1 MYSLKSVYNAL
12 ACSEE
17 RKKTFFHSIHYK
29 NNKIVL
35 LLEPFPRVCVRLST
49 SRVSTRFTGREDNLL
64 MNETIFV
71 KFSLLRLASHLSVHD
86 QTPTGMFD

>member
-1 MYSLKSVYNAL
+1 M
-12 ACSEE
+12 
-17 RKKTFFHSIHYK
+17 KKGKIFFSTVFITK
-29 NNKIVL
+29 IIQIVL
-35 LLEPFPRVCVRLST
+35 LFEPFPRVCVGLST

-86 QTPTGMFD
+86 QTPTGMSD